1 VQSVRLNLHYA
12 SNAVSHRRDQKE
24 ALRRERE
31 QREQQARAAEQRKKL
46 VGYGAGGVLALV
58 AAIVLV
64 VLLTGSDSGGNG
76 PGEAGNVF
84 PGGGSIPAQKIFDV
98 GPAAKAAGCELM
110 TKKGT
115 DRTHTTSLD
124 DRVKYNTNPPTT
136 GRHYE
141 IPAQDGIY
149 GKAPEDEQLV
159 HTMEHGRVIIW
170 VKPSLPEQQ
179 RADLRALVDDDPYQM
194 VLVPRR
200 NMPYAVA
207 ATAWNAEPAPN
218 GTGRLLLCN
227 DVNDK
232 TFDALAAFRDENRSQ
247 GPEPIP

>member
-1 VQSVRLNLHYA
+1 M
-12 SNAVSHRRDQKE
+12 SHRRDQKE

-31 QREQQARAAEQRKKL
+31 AREQQARAAEQRKKM
-46 VGYGAGGVLALV
+46 VGYGAA
-58 AAIVLV
+58 AAIAIIAVAVAIL
-64 VLLTGSDSGGNG
+64 LLTGGEDAGSG
-76 PGEAGNVF
+76 PGNAGNVF
-84 PGGGSIPAQKIFDV
+84 PDGGSFPEQKVFDI
-98 GPAAKAAGCELM
+98 GPAAKAAGCQLQ

-115 DRTHTTSLD
+115 ARGHTTSLS

-149 GKAPEDEQLV
+149 GEAPQDEQLV
-159 HTMEHGRVIIW
+159 HNMEHGRVIIW
-170 VKPSLPEQQ
+170 VKPSLPSKQ
-179 RADLRALVDDDPYQM
+179 RADIRAMVEDDAYQM

-207 ATAWNAEPAPN
+207 ATAWDADPAPN
-218 GTGRLLLCN
+218 GTGELLLCN

-232 TFDALAAFRDENRSQ
+232 TFDALQAFRDEHRSQ